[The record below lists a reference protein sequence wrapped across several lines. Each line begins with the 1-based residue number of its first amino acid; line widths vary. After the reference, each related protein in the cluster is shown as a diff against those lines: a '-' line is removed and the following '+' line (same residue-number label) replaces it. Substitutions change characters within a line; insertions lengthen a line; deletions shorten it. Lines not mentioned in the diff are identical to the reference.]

1 MNKAQLIELIQSKLG
16 ADTTKKHAEEALA
29 AVLESIK
36 EGVKESGKV
45 QIIGFGTFATKTR
58 EARTG
63 RNPKTGKAINIPASK
78 TVAFKAS
85 SALNPAKSRARLT
98 IMASGLPI
106 KRGFC
111 PDATSRAA
119 QIEPLPGRSSL
130 PTGRFWSE
138 LVPIKTAPR

>member
-45 QIIGFGTFATKTR
+45 QIIGFATKTR

-63 RNPKTGKAINIPASK
+63 RNPKTGNTINIPASK

-85 SALNPAKSRARLT
+85 SALK
-98 IMASGLPI
+98 
-106 KRGFC
+106 
-111 PDATSRAA
+111 D
-119 QIEPLPGRSSL
+119 
-130 PTGRFWSE
+130 
-138 LVPIKTAPR
+138 

>member
-63 RNPKTGKAINIPASK
+63 RTPRTGQRSNIHDSN
-78 TVAFKAS
+78 TVALKGS
-85 SALNPAKSRARLT
+85 
-98 IMASGLPI
+98 
-106 KRGFC
+106 
-111 PDATSRAA
+111 
-119 QIEPLPGRSSL
+119 
-130 PTGRFWSE
+130 
-138 LVPIKTAPR
+138 TAMKE

>member
-1 MNKAQLIELIQSKLG
+1 MNKAQLIELIQKKLG

-36 EGVKESGKV
+36 EGVQSAGKV

-63 RNPKTGKAINIPASK
+63 RNPKTGKAIAIPASK

-85 SALNPAKSRARLT
+85 FNMK
-98 IMASGLPI
+98 G
-106 KRGFC
+106 
-111 PDATSRAA
+111 
-119 QIEPLPGRSSL
+119 
-130 PTGRFWSE
+130 
-138 LVPIKTAPR
+138 

>member
-1 MNKAQLIELIQSKLG
+1 MNTAQLIELIQNKMG

-36 EGVKESGKV
+36 EGVQSAGKV

-63 RNPKTGKAINIPASK
+63 RNPKTGKAIAIPASK

-85 SALNPAKSRARLT
+85 SNMK
-98 IMASGLPI
+98 G
-106 KRGFC
+106 
-111 PDATSRAA
+111 
-119 QIEPLPGRSSL
+119 
-130 PTGRFWSE
+130 
-138 LVPIKTAPR
+138 

>member
-1 MNKAQLIELIQSKLG
+1 MNKAQLIELIQKNLG

-36 EGVKESGKV
+36 EGVQSAGKV

-63 RNPKTGKAINIPASK
+63 RNPKTGKAIAIPASK

-85 SALNPAKSRARLT
+85 SNMK
-98 IMASGLPI
+98 G
-106 KRGFC
+106 
-111 PDATSRAA
+111 
-119 QIEPLPGRSSL
+119 
-130 PTGRFWSE
+130 
-138 LVPIKTAPR
+138 

>member
-45 QIIGFGTFATKTR
+45 QIIGFGTFASTPR

-63 RNPKTGKAINIPASK
+63 RNPKTGNTINIPASR
-78 TVAFKAS
+78 TVALKAS
-85 SALNPAKSRARLT
+85 SALK
-98 IMASGLPI
+98 
-106 KRGFC
+106 
-111 PDATSRAA
+111 D
-119 QIEPLPGRSSL
+119 
-130 PTGRFWSE
+130 
-138 LVPIKTAPR
+138 

>member
-1 MNKAQLIELIQSKLG
+1 MNKAQLIELIQNKLG

-36 EGVKESGKV
+36 EGVQSAGKV

-63 RNPKTGKAINIPASK
+63 RNPKTGKAIAIPASK

-85 SALNPAKSRARLT
+85 SNMK
-98 IMASGLPI
+98 G
-106 KRGFC
+106 
-111 PDATSRAA
+111 
-119 QIEPLPGRSSL
+119 
-130 PTGRFWSE
+130 
-138 LVPIKTAPR
+138 

>member
-63 RNPKTGKAINIPASK
+63 RTINIPASK

-85 SALNPAKSRARLT
+85 SALK
-98 IMASGLPI
+98 
-106 KRGFC
+106 
-111 PDATSRAA
+111 D
-119 QIEPLPGRSSL
+119 
-130 PTGRFWSE
+130 
-138 LVPIKTAPR
+138 

>member
-45 QIIGFGTFATKTR
+45 QIIGFGTFATK
-58 EARTG
+58 ARTG
-63 RNPKTGKAINIPASK
+63 RNPKTGNTINIPASK

-85 SALNPAKSRARLT
+85 SALK
-98 IMASGLPI
+98 
-106 KRGFC
+106 
-111 PDATSRAA
+111 D
-119 QIEPLPGRSSL
+119 
-130 PTGRFWSE
+130 
-138 LVPIKTAPR
+138 

>member
-1 MNKAQLIELIQSKLG
+1 MNKAQLIESIQKKLG

-36 EGVKESGKV
+36 EGVQSAGKV

-63 RNPKTGKAINIPASK
+63 RNPKTGKAIAIPASK

-85 SALNPAKSRARLT
+85 SNMK
-98 IMASGLPI
+98 G
-106 KRGFC
+106 
-111 PDATSRAA
+111 
-119 QIEPLPGRSSL
+119 
-130 PTGRFWSE
+130 
-138 LVPIKTAPR
+138 

>member
-1 MNKAQLIELIQSKLG
+1 MNKAQLIELIQKKLG

-36 EGVKESGKV
+36 EGVQSAGKV

-63 RNPKTGKAINIPASK
+63 RNLKTGKAIAIPASK

-85 SALNPAKSRARLT
+85 SNMK
-98 IMASGLPI
+98 G
-106 KRGFC
+106 
-111 PDATSRAA
+111 
-119 QIEPLPGRSSL
+119 
-130 PTGRFWSE
+130 
-138 LVPIKTAPR
+138 

>member
-1 MNKAQLIELIQSKLG
+1 MNKAQLIELIQKKLG

-36 EGVKESGKV
+36 EGVQSAGRV

-63 RNPKTGKAINIPASK
+63 RNPKTGKAIAIPASK

-85 SALNPAKSRARLT
+85 SNMK
-98 IMASGLPI
+98 G
-106 KRGFC
+106 
-111 PDATSRAA
+111 
-119 QIEPLPGRSSL
+119 
-130 PTGRFWSE
+130 
-138 LVPIKTAPR
+138 

>member
-63 RNPKTGKAINIPASK
+63 RNPKTTRSIFPPPRR
-78 TVAFKAS
+78 
-85 SALNPAKSRARLT
+85 LLSR
-98 IMASGLPI
+98 
-106 KRGFC
+106 
-111 PDATSRAA
+111 
-119 QIEPLPGRSSL
+119 PLP
-130 PTGRFWSE
+130 P
-138 LVPIKTAPR
+138 

>member
-1 MNKAQLIELIQSKLG
+1 MNKAQLIELIQKKLG

-63 RNPKTGKAINIPASK
+63 RNPKTGKAIAIPASK
-78 TVAFKAS
+78 PGAFPAS
-85 SALNPAKSRARLT
+85 SNMK
-98 IMASGLPI
+98 G
-106 KRGFC
+106 
-111 PDATSRAA
+111 
-119 QIEPLPGRSSL
+119 
-130 PTGRFWSE
+130 
-138 LVPIKTAPR
+138 

>member
-1 MNKAQLIELIQSKLG
+1 MNKAQLIELIQKKLG

-36 EGVKESGKV
+36 DGVQSAGKV

-63 RNPKTGKAINIPASK
+63 RNPKTGKAIAIPASK

-85 SALNPAKSRARLT
+85 SNMK
-98 IMASGLPI
+98 G
-106 KRGFC
+106 
-111 PDATSRAA
+111 
-119 QIEPLPGRSSL
+119 
-130 PTGRFWSE
+130 
-138 LVPIKTAPR
+138 

>member
-1 MNKAQLIELIQSKLG
+1 MNKAQLIELIQNKLG

-36 EGVKESGKV
+36 E

-85 SALNPAKSRARLT
+85 SALK
-98 IMASGLPI
+98 
-106 KRGFC
+106 
-111 PDATSRAA
+111 D
-119 QIEPLPGRSSL
+119 
-130 PTGRFWSE
+130 
-138 LVPIKTAPR
+138 